1 MLHEIGVKSYYVRI
15 NRERGLMT
23 RDMPPQ
29 KHFNHAILA
38 IQLPKGT
45 KDSSLV
51 AIREHP
57 TLGSILFFDPTDQI
71 TPFGQLRGALQS
83 NFGLLVGPEGGEL
96 IELPQL
102 PATMNGIRRAGKFS
116 LSPNGTLSSDVN
128 QIRMVDRAR
137 HPT

>member
-1 MLHEIGVKSYYVRI
+1 
-15 NRERGLMT
+15 MT
-23 RDMPPQ
+23 REMPAE

-83 NFGLLVGPEGGEL
+83 NFGLRVGPEGGAL

-102 PATMNGIRRAGKFS
+102 PATMNGIRSAGQLS
-116 LSPNGTLSSDVN
+116 LSPNGTLSGDVN
-128 QIRMVDRAR
+128 SLRLECRPSQ
-137 HPT
+137 H